1 MKLSTLIAGL
11 AAVVAVGFVIWSFQ
25 AFPGRQVS
33 ASGATV
39 YHPTAEVQL
48 TGFVRD
54 VREFVCPEGGH
65 EMGAHLMLQTGTGGV
80 MEVHLLPSRLM
91 RSRNLSFAPG
101 DRITVL
107 GSEVRVF
114 DRHDVIARE
123 IDRNNEKIILRDE
136 QGNMVVAH

>member
-1 MKLSTLIAGL
+1 MKLSTWTAGL
-11 AAVVAVGFVIWSFQ
+11 VAVVAVGFVIWSFQ
-25 AFPGRQVS
+25 AFPGRHAS

-39 YHPTAEVQL
+39 YSPAAEVQL
-48 TGFVRD
+48 KAVVRD

-65 EMGAHLMLQTGTGGV
+65 EMGAHLMVQTDRGV

-91 RSRNLSFAPG
+91 RSRNVSFAPG
-101 DRITVL
+101 DRITVV

-123 IDRNNEKIILRDE
+123 ILRDDEKIVLRDQ
-136 QGNMVVAH
+136 QGNIVYR